1 MGTKWFFAL
10 KGPSQHAPDTGS
22 LLISLLCS
30 PLYRHEFVSPFLGTL
45 RSLLTMSN

>member
-10 KGPSQHAPDTGS
+10 KGPSQLAPDTGS